1 MIHLSSSPLRVSLI
15 GGGTDFETFYKK
27 HQGGVVSF
35 TINKYVYVIIK
46 EKYDETIKLSYSK
59 NENPKTINDIKHNLI
74 KKIFEYYKIK
84 KNIELVSIADIHSKG
99 TGLGSSSA
107 FTLATMSS
115 INSYLNKKIISK
127 NKLAEQACIIEI
139 KKNKSPIGVQDQYA
153 SAYGG
158 LNFIK
163 FSNKNITISKIKLES
178 EELQYI
184 KDRLFLFNTGITR
197 NANLI
202 LNTHEKKIRDEF
214 NIDYLKYL
222 RDESFI
228 LNEQL
233 LNKNFNYISNSIN
246 KSWELKQKFNFK
258 TKNKNIDKIINQ
270 GMKYG
275 ASGAK
280 LLGAGKGGFILFF
293 VPKNKKNFFLSS
305 MGHKNFLNYNFDH
318 NGTKLNKIF

>member
-84 KNIELVSIADIHSKG
+84 NNIELVSIADIHSKG

-107 FTLATMSS
+107 FTLATISS
-115 INSYLNKKIISK
+115 LNSYLSKKNITK

-163 FSNKNITISKIKLES
+163 FSNNITISNINLES
-178 EELQYI
+178 EEFQYI

-197 NANLI
+197 NTNLI
-202 LNTHEKKIRDEF
+202 LNTHEKKIKDEY

-228 LNEQL
+228 LYEQL

-258 TKNKNIDKIINQ
+258 TKNKSIDKIINQ

-293 VPKNKKNFFLSS
+293 VPKNKKNYFLSS
-305 MGHKNFLNYNFDH
+305 MGHKNFLNFNFDH